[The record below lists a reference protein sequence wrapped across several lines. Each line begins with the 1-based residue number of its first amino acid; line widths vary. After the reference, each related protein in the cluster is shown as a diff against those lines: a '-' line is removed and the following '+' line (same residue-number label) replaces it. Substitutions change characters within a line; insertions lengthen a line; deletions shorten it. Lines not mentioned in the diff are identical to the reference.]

1 MNRQKETLSQEEMKK
16 ALNNFLIK
24 SYIANGTIKATPLSV
39 KKNLNFNIKKDILA
53 DQMKWMRFGVEIE
66 IQEQCELENQNDF
79 LKYYD
84 KVSKMITTFDFST
97 YESMSIEELRSYLLV
112 SDENDDNFVVR
123 GEKLI
128 KDKVKRACVGVYSLL
143 KGGTWIYANK
153 NSEDSEN
160 NFFNSEIDAI
170 IERINEMNFNDE
182 LSEEDREKL
191 INALA

>member
-1 MNRQKETLSQEEMKK
+1 MKTQETVLSQKEMKN
-16 ALNNFLIK
+16 ALHNFLIK
-24 SYIANGTIKATPLSV
+24 SYIANGTIKATPLTV
-39 KKNLNFNIKKDILA
+39 KKNLNFNIKQDMLA

-66 IQEQCELENQNDF
+66 IQEQCELENPKDF

-84 KVSKMITTFDFST
+84 KVSKMITTFDFSK

-123 GEKLI
+123 GENLI
-128 KDKVKRACVGVYSLL
+128 KDKVKKACIGVYSLP
-143 KGGTWIYANK
+143 KGGSWIYANK

-160 NFFNSEIDAI
+160 NFTNSDIDEI

-182 LSEEDREKL
+182 ISEEDREKL
-191 INALA
+191 INALV